1 MLRISRSPLLARE
14 EGGTGGRSSTQGG
27 TGEEFSRGRGPGG
40 GRLAERGAHESE
52 SQSGGIRLG
61 LRVVRGLGE
70 KAGRRIEAS
79 RVARPFRNVA
89 DLTLRAALDSREVE
103 LLAEAGALEGLVA
116 GRRAA
121 IWKVQA
127 PRGEG
132 LFAGVES
139 EEEAPRFAPP
149 SRAEQLAFDYERT
162 GLSVTDHPM
171 ALARTTLPGS
181 IKSSREIAR
190 IEQGQRASTAGLVIC
205 RQRPGTASGVVFITM
220 EDEHGFV
227 NLIVYS
233 RVFEALRHIATAYP
247 LLIAHGLIEREGKV
261 VYLVVQRLE
270 PLVTPALGR
279 WLDGVS
285 ASRDFC

>member
-1 MLRISRSPLLARE
+1 M
-14 EGGTGGRSSTQGG
+14 
-27 TGEEFSRGRGPGG
+27 
-40 GRLAERGAHESE
+40 
-52 SQSGGIRLG
+52 
-61 LRVVRGLGE
+61 VRGLGE
-70 KAGRRIEAS
+70 KAGRRVEAS
-79 RVARPFRNVA
+79 RAEAPFRSVA

-132 LFAGVES
+132 LFAGVEP
-139 EEEAPRFAPP
+139 EEATPRFAPL

-171 ALARTTLPGS
+171 ALARTTLPGN

-190 IEQGQRASTAGLVIC
+190 MKQGQRASTAGLVIC

-233 RVFEALRHIATAYP
+233 QVFEAMRHIATAYP
-247 LLIAHGLIEREGKV
+247 LLVAHGLIEREGTV
-261 VYLVVQRLE
+261 VYVVVQRLE

-279 WLDGVS
+279 WLDGLS